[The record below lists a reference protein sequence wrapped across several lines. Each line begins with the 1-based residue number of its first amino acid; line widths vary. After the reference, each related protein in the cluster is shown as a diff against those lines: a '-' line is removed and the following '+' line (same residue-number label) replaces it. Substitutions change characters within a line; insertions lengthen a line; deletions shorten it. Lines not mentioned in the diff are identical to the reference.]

1 MPVCSRCVVHA
12 LPCSYPPGVTAAA
25 VAGSAATPGMNATDP
40 VDVLSQ
46 QQLAGSDSGSVSR
59 QAFFPLTPLS
69 WASVQQNQQMNLSD
83 TSLSFHGQPWIHETG
98 SSWPYQPVPTSAADA
113 GEESTTSSSSVDTSW
128 KPSPPS
134 SHSTPQHD
142 QPDSTTDAFQKLSI
156 YISSRWAS
164 AEQGL
169 DFMDRLLKEQVQGF
183 ATGQRRPYFI
193 HPVHWTSTGRPLAL
207 IEATVVAQLYLTRT
221 PQSDPLLLRAIDTQL
236 TQIQRS
242 VSNHRRGVS
251 QPVRLQLTRRQLA
264 THNSADDVATLQV
277 AILYASMRIYRAGP
291 TAAELIGRI
300 PNRLMMV

>member
-69 WASVQQNQQMNLSD
+69 WASVEQNQQMNLSD

-113 GEESTTSSSSVDTSW
+113 GEESTTSSSVDTSW

-207 IEATVVAQLYLTRT
+207 IETTVVAQLYLTRT

-242 VSNHRRGVS
+242 VSSHRQGTS

-300 PNRLMMV
+300 PNRLMMVR